1 MHPELLT
8 VGEVAAIFRCH
19 HETVRKMIATK
30 QLAAIKF
37 GNRWL
42 IDAHQLPRPNVVGA
56 DELMHAN
63 T

>member
-1 MHPELLT
+1 MEPELLT

-19 HETVRKMIATK
+19 HETVRKMISAR

-42 IDAHQLPRPNVVGA
+42 IDARQLPRPTAIGTGTPA
-56 DELMHAN
+56 
-63 T
+63 

>member
-1 MHPELLT
+1 MQPELLT

-19 HETVRKMIATK
+19 HETVRKMIATE

-42 IDAHQLPRPNVVGA
+42 IDARQLPRPALRLAAVG
-56 DELMHAN
+56 
-63 T
+63 

>member
-1 MHPELLT
+1 MEPELLT

-19 HETVRKMIATK
+19 HETVRKMIAAR

-42 IDAHQLPRPNVVGA
+42 IDAHQLPRPAAIGA
-56 DELMHAN
+56 ELRV
-63 T
+63 

>member
-1 MHPELLT
+1 MSPELLT

-19 HETVRKMIATK
+19 HETVRKMIATD

-42 IDAHQLPRPNVVGA
+42 IDARQLPRPAVLAA
-56 DELMHAN
+56 DTRN
-63 T
+63 

>member
-1 MHPELLT
+1 MHPDLLT

-42 IDAHQLPRPNVVGA
+42 IDAHQLPRPSAIHAEGLTAVGV
-56 DELMHAN
+56 
-63 T
+63 